1 LSHFVYKN
9 YLNKKDFVSHIIS
22 NEGKS
27 MINGSSDD
35 FNMGKE
41 SKDILTEPQIFI
53 RKWIGEVKIIFS
65 NKKPKFKSTKF
76 QI

>member
-1 LSHFVYKN
+1 
-9 YLNKKDFVSHIIS
+9 
-22 NEGKS
+22 

-35 FNMGKE
+35 FNLGKE

-65 NKKPKFKSTKF
+65 HINK
-76 QI
+76 I